1 MYGGQVNL
9 KNPKYEQMPT
19 AAALVGDHLMGV
31 GPKIDNGFKDNLT
44 RIADAHPDSALAE
57 RYGTK
62 DHKRIKTKQVLKK
75 TWVNVGDIMRD
86 KIIQAKKDHATGH
99 IKKHKMNVYRINK
112 IEKG

>member
-1 MYGGQVNL
+1 MPTYILRNKDTDEQHEEFCTWNEL
-9 KNPKYEQMPT
+9 QDLLSKNPKYEQMPT

-31 GPKIDNGFKDNLT
+31 GPKIDNGFKDKLT

-75 TWVNVGDIMRD
+75 HGLM
-86 KIIQAKKDHATGH
+86 
-99 IKKHKMNVYRINK
+99 
-112 IEKG
+112 

>member
-1 MYGGQVNL
+1 
-9 KNPKYEQMPT
+9 
-19 AAALVGDHLMGV
+19 MGV

-75 TWVNVGDIMRD
+75 HGLM
-86 KIIQAKKDHATGH
+86 
-99 IKKHKMNVYRINK
+99 
-112 IEKG
+112 